1 MHLLDSSFKVNIDS
15 KLFELGYDNTV
26 TINEQALKQ
35 NVELS
40 INAQRLFR
48 VLISLIDKDD
58 LPGKYYIFKIKD
70 YARLFNIS
78 SKPYK
83 QLEDAAKEL
92 GKRFTIRLENP
103 DGTYFSY
110 TSGWLNDAQ
119 ITQGEVW
126 LRFDEHFLPLYL
138 KLQQCKYSIANTVNF
153 STSSAFTFYEVF
165 LNHLGTFNTAELYM
179 SIDEIQVLLKLNGKY
194 IKKSDGCFDY
204 GAFKRFTLNKVDE
217 QINDPSPLNPCNIRF
232 TYTEH
237 KPSRRITGITF
248 HITRIRDNDVLPLI
262 SLQSDA
268 YLNLMTDGRKAY
280 DYLIK
285 IGVSKSIVENL
296 LQLHGE
302 KNLISLA
309 LYVFNNRHLGKLYM
323 AAAIK
328 NVWISDEPIIH
339 YDDSFTDLDKY
350 LHFSSD
356 EILLTNEQHIKAEE
370 FLYHCEHA
378 LGINLYSKTLDYLR
392 SVPRIY
398 RYFEHSTLLDFC
410 SLNELK
416 PFFLDAILKIS
427 QSPTLKTI
435 FKNFKPSKSLVD
447 YPIHFIE
454 RQSVIDALKSYNIVS
469 QSTITS
475 LLNYSDKRILDN
487 IKYVNEHYVKRRN
500 LEPEKIAGLIITSI
514 RFDYVGSDSSCT
526 RSISPTPPSIP
537 PKVDTEINSMV
548 YDEVKQTFY
557 SLSPEDQLT
566 VTLMAYDALPFLKL
580 SLKTHPAESLW
591 SNNAYINAIANATQA
606 FLRKI

>member
-1 MHLLDSSFKVNIDS
+1 MHLLDSSFNVNIDS

-179 SIDEIQVLLKLNGKY
+179 SIEEIQVLLKLNGKY

-262 SLQSDA
+262 SLQSEA

-285 IGVSKSIVENL
+285 IGASKTVVENL

-309 LYVFNNRHLGKLYM
+309 LYVFNNRHLGKL
-323 AAAIK
+323 
-328 NVWISDEPIIH
+328 
-339 YDDSFTDLDKY
+339 
-350 LHFSSD
+350 
-356 EILLTNEQHIKAEE
+356 
-370 FLYHCEHA
+370 
-378 LGINLYSKTLDYLR
+378 
-392 SVPRIY
+392 
-398 RYFEHSTLLDFC
+398 
-410 SLNELK
+410 
-416 PFFLDAILKIS
+416 
-427 QSPTLKTI
+427 
-435 FKNFKPSKSLVD
+435 
-447 YPIHFIE
+447 
-454 RQSVIDALKSYNIVS
+454 
-469 QSTITS
+469 
-475 LLNYSDKRILDN
+475 
-487 IKYVNEHYVKRRN
+487 
-500 LEPEKIAGLIITSI
+500 
-514 RFDYVGSDSSCT
+514 
-526 RSISPTPPSIP
+526 
-537 PKVDTEINSMV
+537 
-548 YDEVKQTFY
+548 
-557 SLSPEDQLT
+557 
-566 VTLMAYDALPFLKL
+566 
-580 SLKTHPAESLW
+580 
-591 SNNAYINAIANATQA
+591 
-606 FLRKI
+606 

>member
-1 MHLLDSSFKVNIDS
+1 MHILDSSFKDNLDS
-15 KLFELGYDNTV
+15 KMFELGYDNTV

-119 ITQGEVW
+119 ISNGEVW

-153 STSSAFTFYEVF
+153 TTSSAFTFYEVF
-165 LNHLGTFNTAELYM
+165 LNHLGTLNCAELYM
-179 SIDEIQVLLKLNGKY
+179 TIEDIQVLLKLDGKY
-194 IKKSDGCFDY
+194 IKRSDGCFDY

-237 KPSRRITGITF
+237 KPSRRIIGIKF
-248 HITRIRDNDVLPLI
+248 FITRIRDNDVLPLI
-262 SLQSDA
+262 SLQSTA

-285 IGVSKSIVENL
+285 IGAPKNIVENL
-296 LQLHGE
+296 LHIHGE
-302 KNLISLA
+302 RNLISLA
-309 LYVFNNRHLGKLYM
+309 LYVFNNRHLGKLYI
-323 AAAIK
+323 ASAIK
-328 NVWISDEPIIH
+328 NVWIDDEPNNLLN
-339 YDDSFTDLDKY
+339 DSFTDLDKY
-350 LHFSSD
+350 LNFSSE
-356 EILLTNEQHIKAEE
+356 EILLNSELQGKAEE
-370 FLYHCEHA
+370 FLYSCEHS
-378 LGINLYSKTLDYLR
+378 LGISLYSITLDYLR
-392 SVPRIY
+392 SIPRLFIY
-398 RYFEHSTLLDFC
+398 FDGTTLLDYI

-416 PFFLDAILKIS
+416 PFFLDAVLRVSK
-427 QSPTLKTI
+427 SPSLKTL
-435 FKNFKPSKSLVD
+435 FRNFKPTNSDKNNSTIFSERRDIID
-447 YPIHFIE
+447 Y
-454 RQSVIDALKSYNIVS
+454 LKKYNIVS
-469 QSTITS
+469 HSTITS
-475 LLNYSDKRILDN
+475 LLSYSDKRILDN
-487 IKYVNEHYVKRRN
+487 IKYVNEYYVNRRN
-500 LEPEKIAGLIITSI
+500 LNPKQIAGLIISAI
-514 RFDYVGSDSSCT
+514 RFDYIGSDSMADKV
-526 RSISPTPPSIP
+526 ISPPPPTLNLNKGFS
-537 PKVDTEINSMV
+537 VNSLP
-548 YDEVKQTFY
+548 YDELKQTFY
-557 SLSPEDQLT
+557 SLSFENQISI
-566 VTLMAYDALPFLKL
+566 TLEAYKAFPFLNL
-580 SLKTHPAESLW
+580 SLETHSAETLW
-591 SNNAYINAIANATQA
+591 TNNAYIHAIATATQS
-606 FLRKI
+606 FLNKI